1 VAAGGPLDLA
11 RRTTLVWC
19 AKECGLKALHEG
31 LRLDTRSVELLVRE
45 GAPEDAWWP
54 VAVRAVQAGT
64 TFEGWWRRAGSLLAC
79 VLGTPRLDCPRPL
92 M

>member
-1 VAAGGPLDLA
+1 
-11 RRTTLVWC
+11 
-19 AKECGLKALHEG
+19 
-31 LRLDTRSVELLVRE
+31 
-45 GAPEDAWWP
+45 
-54 VAVRAVQAGT
+54 VRAVQAGT